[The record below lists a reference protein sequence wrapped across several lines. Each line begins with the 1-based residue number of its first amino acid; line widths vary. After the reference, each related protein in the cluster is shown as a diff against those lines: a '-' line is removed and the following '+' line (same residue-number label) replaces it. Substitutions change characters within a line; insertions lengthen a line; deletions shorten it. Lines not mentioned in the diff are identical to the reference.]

1 VIASRLTGRSV
12 KLRASNWVMSVWVM
26 PLMTM
31 TSNASSRWPGPRLTA
46 TSLRVAGP
54 AQLPGP

>member
-1 VIASRLTGRSV
+1 VIASRLTGSSV
-12 KLRASNWVMSVWVM
+12 KLRASGGVMSLWVM

-31 TSNASSRWPGPRLTA
+31 TSNASSRWFAPRLTA